1 MRIFR
6 LRGVIDHN
14 NVRDTFALPSHALA
28 REPRLALDLSAV
40 TGIDTAALAA
50 LVKLMAEARR
60 LGGEVRLTAASKAVR
75 SALEL
80 TRLDGLF
87 PISAQTA

>member
-14 NVRDTFALPSHALA
+14 NASDKFAWPARALA
-28 REPRLALDLSAV
+28 REPRLCLDLSAV
-40 TGIDTAALAA
+40 TGMDTAALAV
-50 LVKLMAEARR
+50 LVKLLAEARK
-60 LGGEVRLTAASKAVR
+60 LGGEVRLTAASEAVVR
-75 SALEL
+75 ALEL

-87 PISAQTA
+87 PICAQPA